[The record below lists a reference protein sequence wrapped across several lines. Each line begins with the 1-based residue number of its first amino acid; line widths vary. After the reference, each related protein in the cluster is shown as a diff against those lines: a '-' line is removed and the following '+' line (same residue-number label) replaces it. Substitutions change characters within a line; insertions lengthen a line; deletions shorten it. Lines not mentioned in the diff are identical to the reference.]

1 MFQDEGQEVTACLD
15 HSDKQ
20 GGRKKQSL
28 MCILSSSVASGYKYF
43 FILLQP
49 KNLLVK
55 LLAKTKFLLTY
66 FHFKLESNIDFLSL
80 YHQKLDCE
88 KQLHVHQTYFRS
100 SNERWLCRLDPR
112 CQRLQIGEKKHWF
125 SY

>member
-1 MFQDEGQEVTACLD
+1 MD

-20 GGRKKQSL
+20 GGREEQSL

-49 KNLLVK
+49 KNHLVK
-55 LLAKTKFLLTY
+55 LLVKTKFLLTY
-66 FHFKLESNIDFLSL
+66 FHFKLESNMYSLSL
-80 YHQKLDCE
+80 YHQKLDYG

-112 CQRLQIGEKKHWF
+112 CQHLQIGEKKHWF